1 MKAMAEE
8 KIGMMKI
15 IRSRWT
21 LPVLGLVIGLAAVI
35 LLWGAVRPHTFSG
48 TVMQS
53 PQTAYDFTLTGPDS
67 QSVRLSDLRGSVVLL
82 FFGYTSCPDVCPTT
96 LYEMRDMLDAL
107 GRRADKTRVVFISVD
122 PEKDTPQRIQAY
134 LANIDPAGRLTGLT
148 SDIDTLNEVAAQY
161 GIFFQKR
168 PYNDSGGYL
177 IDHTATVLLVDG
189 EGFLRVVYPYGTPGT
204 AIAEDVAYIM
214 TH

>member
-1 MKAMAEE
+1 
-8 KIGMMKI
+8 MMNI

-21 LPVLGLVIGLAAVI
+21 LPVLGLVIGLVAVVV
-35 LLWGAVRPHTFSG
+35 LWNAVRPHTFAG

-53 PQTAYDFTLTGPDS
+53 PQPAYDFTLTGPGS
-67 QSVRLSDLRGSVVLL
+67 QPVRLSDLRGSVVLL
-82 FFGYTSCPDVCPTT
+82 FFGYTACPDVCPTT

-107 GRRADKTRVVFISVD
+107 GRRAEKTRVVFVSID
-122 PEKDTPQRIQAY
+122 PEKDTPQRMQAY

-148 SDIDTLNEVAAQY
+148 GEIDTLNEIAAQY

-177 IDHTATVLLVDG
+177 IDHTATVLLVDEDG
-189 EGFLRVVYPYGTPGT
+189 YLRVVYPYGTPGA
-204 AIAEDVAYIM
+204 AIAGDVAYIM